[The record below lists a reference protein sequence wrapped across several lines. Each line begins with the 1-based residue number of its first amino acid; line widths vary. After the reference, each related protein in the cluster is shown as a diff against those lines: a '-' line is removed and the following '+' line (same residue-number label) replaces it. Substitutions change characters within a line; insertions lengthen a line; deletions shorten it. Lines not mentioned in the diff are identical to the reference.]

1 MYWPMAQQKTC
12 TISTAC
18 HLTLRILK
26 PTWRPTARPY
36 YSITIWPSCKT
47 AIGPRHKRTFREA
60 ISAQCKISV
69 SHTHTRRIKQQ
80 SLWFQNVTSS
90 GERYPTLPHRSWLR
104 HQTPPRVGVKR
115 RGDARG
121 RSRDTS
127 RQVSL
132 TQNPKRPDKS
142 KGKGAWDCF
151 VLEFNLNLF
160 KAGRD
165 LGLASKLSKCTL
177 LMRSAGN
184 SPASLINILHK
195 HIDCR
200 QEWVRCLRD
209 RKIMTPVHVDSKD
222 NDAYLFT
229 KILSREPFEMVRNR
243 IIETQVVSK

>member
-1 MYWPMAQQKTC
+1 MK
-12 TISTAC
+12 
-18 HLTLRILK
+18 LLRD
-26 PTWRPTARPY
+26 
-36 YSITIWPSCKT
+36 
-47 AIGPRHKRTFREA
+47 
-60 ISAQCKISV
+60 
-69 SHTHTRRIKQQ
+69 
-80 SLWFQNVTSS
+80 S

-132 TQNPKRPDKS
+132 TQKPKRPDKS

-177 LMRSAGN
+177 LMRSAAN
-184 SPASLINILHK
+184 SPASLINILHGGEDVGK
-195 HIDCR
+195 STDEKTGKF
-200 QEWVRCLRD
+200 QENPMSAGSNSQPANTQKNSPNGANTTTPTHRNNMVSVEPMH
-209 RKIMTPVHVDSKD
+209 MTPGAVDRSGD
-222 NDAYLFT
+222 IVLMSTHQLCNYL
-229 KILSREPFEMVRNR
+229 EQAN
-243 IIETQVVSK
+243 

>member
-1 MYWPMAQQKTC
+1 MK
-12 TISTAC
+12 
-18 HLTLRILK
+18 
-26 PTWRPTARPY
+26 
-36 YSITIWPSCKT
+36 
-47 AIGPRHKRTFREA
+47 F
-60 ISAQCKISV
+60 
-69 SHTHTRRIKQQ
+69 
-80 SLWFQNVTSS
+80 

-132 TQNPKRPDKS
+132 TQKPKRPDKS

-177 LMRSAGN
+177 LMRSAAN
-184 SPASLINILHK
+184 SPASLIELLQTLFYIGYYSCSAYWLVGAK
-195 HIDCR
+195 D
-200 QEWVRCLRD
+200 D
-209 RKIMTPVHVDSKD
+209 R
-222 NDAYLFT
+222 F
-229 KILSREPFEMVRNR
+229 
-243 IIETQVVSK
+243 